1 MNDAGAGGEAAPKRV
16 AGRWGEALLAPEAP
30 RDVERAVLAALG
42 GSTGL
47 SAPPAA
53 KGRHAWGPVDLNRPT
68 PASAV
73 TADEPASTTR
83 LRCPADAPPAA
94 VPETAGTYSAV
105 IPPTFPPQAHSQ
117 QVPAAAEP
125 PPVARADAAPL
136 GSTAPAGAPGLAG
149 ALGPAGAS
157 GPEPA
162 GSTAPAGPDAPECPS
177 GAETGVWIDPDDLPM
192 SVEPG
197 ADALAD
203 GEAPRTA
210 PARSAD
216 PAPSGPPP
224 EPIPRYPEPEPG
236 SGRRRRRVAVSSP
249 PESSAPARAAEE
261 TGGSGAPDGNAA
273 DREGDAASPVPFASS
288 ARGRAGPIGAPGPDS
303 GSPPSAPSEPSAST
317 GALAQ
322 EVVPVPMITAAI
334 CVVGHANPPDAHVC
348 LCCPAPLSGQLVPVP
363 RPVLAMLALS
373 TGMSVPVRGDI
384 VVGRA
389 PREQPGGEPGAL
401 LLEVPSPTHLVSR
414 SHLSITTAGWNVLAR
429 DLSSNNGTV
438 LLRPGMPAVLLAP
451 ALPTPLYVGDLLD
464 VGDGVALRVEPPI

>member
-47 SAPPAA
+47 SAPPTA

-236 SGRRRRRVAVSSP
+236 SGRRRRRAAAP
-249 PESSAPARAAEE
+249 PASGPAPPRAAE
-261 TGGSGAPDGNAA
+261 GDGGPGSGRRSSTAPLPPGGAPAPEEAA
-273 DREGDAASPVPFASS
+273 QAAS
-288 ARGRAGPIGAPGPDS
+288 S
-303 GSPPSAPSEPSAST
+303 GSSGSSGAT
-317 GALAQ
+317 GTLVREA
-322 EVVPVPMITAAI
+322 ESVPMITSAI
-334 CVVGHANPPDAHVC
+334 CVAGHANPPDAQVC
-348 LCCPAPLSGQLVPVP
+348 LCCSAPLSGRLIPVP
-363 RPVLAMLALS
+363 RPVLAMITLP
-373 TGMSVPVRGDI
+373 TGTSVPVRGDI

-389 PREQPGGEPGAL
+389 PRPQPGGEPGAF
-401 LLEVPSPTHLVSR
+401 LLEVPSPAHLVSR
-414 SHLSITTAGWNVLAR
+414 SHLLITTAGWNVLAR
-429 DLSSNNGTV
+429 DLGSNNGTV
-438 LLRPGMPAVLLAP
+438 LLRPGFPAVLLAA

-464 VGDGVALRVEPPI
+464 VGDGVMLRVEPPI

>member
-236 SGRRRRRVAVSSP
+236 SGRRRRRAAAP
-249 PESSAPARAAEE
+249 PASGPAPPRAAE
-261 TGGSGAPDGNAA
+261 GDGGPGSGRRSSTAPLPPGGAPAPEEAA
-273 DREGDAASPVPFASS
+273 QAAS
-288 ARGRAGPIGAPGPDS
+288 S
-303 GSPPSAPSEPSAST
+303 GSSGSSGAT
-317 GALAQ
+317 GTLVREA
-322 EVVPVPMITAAI
+322 ESVPMITSAI
-334 CVVGHANPPDAHVC
+334 CVAGHANPPDAQVC
-348 LCCPAPLSGQLVPVP
+348 LCCSAPLSGRLIPVP
-363 RPVLAMLALS
+363 RPVLAMITLP
-373 TGMSVPVRGDI
+373 TGTSVPVRGDL

-389 PREQPGGEPGAL
+389 PRPQPGGEPGAF
-401 LLEVPSPTHLVSR
+401 LLEVPSPAHLVSR
-414 SHLSITTAGWNVLAR
+414 SHLLITTAGWNVLAR
-429 DLSSNNGTV
+429 DLGSNNGTV
-438 LLRPGMPAVLLAP
+438 LLRPGFPAVLLAA

-464 VGDGVALRVEPPI
+464 VGDGVMLRVEPPI

>member
-236 SGRRRRRVAVSSP
+236 SGRRRRRAAAP
-249 PESSAPARAAEE
+249 PASGPAPPRAAE
-261 TGGSGAPDGNAA
+261 GDGGPGSGRRSSTAPLPPGGAPAPEEAA
-273 DREGDAASPVPFASS
+273 QAAS
-288 ARGRAGPIGAPGPDS
+288 S
-303 GSPPSAPSEPSAST
+303 GSSGSSGAT
-317 GALAQ
+317 GTLVREA
-322 EVVPVPMITAAI
+322 ESVPMITSAI
-334 CVVGHANPPDAHVC
+334 CVAGHANPPDAQVC
-348 LCCPAPLSGQLVPVP
+348 LCCSAPLSGRLIPVP
-363 RPVLAMLALS
+363 RPVLAMITLP
-373 TGMSVPVRGDI
+373 TGTSVPVRGDL

-389 PREQPGGEPGAL
+389 PRPQPGGEPGAF
-401 LLEVPSPTHLVSR
+401 LLEVPSPAHLVSR
-414 SHLSITTAGWNVLAR
+414 SHLLITTAGWNVLAR
-429 DLSSNNGTV
+429 DLGSNNGTV
-438 LLRPGMPAVLLAP
+438 LLRPGFPAVLLAA

-464 VGDGVALRVEPPI
+464 VGDGVMLRVGPPI

>member
-162 GSTAPAGPDAPECPS
+162 SSTAPAGPEAPECPS

-236 SGRRRRRVAVSSP
+236 SGRRRRRAAAP
-249 PESSAPARAAEE
+249 PASGPAPPRAAE
-261 TGGSGAPDGNAA
+261 GDGGPGSGRRSSTAPLPPGGAPAPEEAA
-273 DREGDAASPVPFASS
+273 QAAS
-288 ARGRAGPIGAPGPDS
+288 S
-303 GSPPSAPSEPSAST
+303 GSSGSSGAT
-317 GALAQ
+317 GTLVREA
-322 EVVPVPMITAAI
+322 ESVPMITSAI
-334 CVVGHANPPDAHVC
+334 CVAGHANPPDAQVC
-348 LCCPAPLSGQLVPVP
+348 LCCSAPLSGQLVPVP
-363 RPVLAMLALS
+363 RPVLAMVSLS
-373 TGMSVPVRGDI
+373 TGVSVPVRGDI

-389 PREQPGGEPGAL
+389 PSAQPGGEPGAL
-401 LLEVPSPTHLVSR
+401 LLEVPSPAHLVSR

-429 DLSSNNGTV
+429 DLGSNNGTV
-438 LLRPGMPAVLLAP
+438 LLRPGFPAVLLAA

-464 VGDGVALRVEPPI
+464 VGDGVTLRVEPPI

>member
-53 KGRHAWGPVDLNRPT
+53 KGPHAWGPADLNRST

-117 QVPAAAEP
+117 QVPPPAES

-197 ADALAD
+197 ADAPAG

-236 SGRRRRRVAVSSP
+236 SGRRRRRAAAP
-249 PESSAPARAAEE
+249 PASGPAPPRAAE
-261 TGGSGAPDGNAA
+261 GDGGPGSGRRSSTAPLPPGGAPA
-273 DREGDAASPVPFASS
+273 PEDAAQAASS
-288 ARGRAGPIGAPGPDS
+288 GSSGPSGPSGA
-303 GSPPSAPSEPSAST
+303 T
-317 GALAQ
+317 GTLVREA
-322 EVVPVPMITAAI
+322 ESVPMITSAI
-334 CVVGHANPPDAHVC
+334 CVAGHANPPDAQVC
-348 LCCPAPLSGQLVPVP
+348 LCCSAPLSGRLIPVP
-363 RPVLAMLALS
+363 RPVLAMITLP
-373 TGMSVPVRGDI
+373 TGTSVPVRGDI

-389 PREQPGGEPGAL
+389 PRPQPGGEPGAF
-401 LLEVPSPTHLVSR
+401 LLEVPSPAHLVSR
-414 SHLSITTAGWNVLAR
+414 SHLLITTAGWNVLAR
-429 DLSSNNGTV
+429 DLGSNNGTV
-438 LLRPGMPAVLLAP
+438 LLRPGFPAVLLAA

-464 VGDGVALRVEPPI
+464 VGDGVMLRVEPPI

>member
-236 SGRRRRRVAVSSP
+236 SGRRRRRAAAP
-249 PESSAPARAAEE
+249 PASGPAPPRAAE
-261 TGGSGAPDGNAA
+261 GDGGPGSGRRSSTAPLPPGGAPAPEEAA
-273 DREGDAASPVPFASS
+273 QAAS
-288 ARGRAGPIGAPGPDS
+288 S
-303 GSPPSAPSEPSAST
+303 GSSGPSGPSGSSGAT
-317 GALAQ
+317 GTLVREA
-322 EVVPVPMITAAI
+322 ESVPMITSAI
-334 CVVGHANPPDAHVC
+334 CVAGHANPPDAQVC
-348 LCCPAPLSGQLVPVP
+348 LCCSAPLSGRLIPVP
-363 RPVLAMLALS
+363 RPVLAMITLP
-373 TGMSVPVRGDI
+373 TGTSVPVRGDI

-389 PREQPGGEPGAL
+389 PRPQPGGEPGAF
-401 LLEVPSPTHLVSR
+401 LLEVPSPAHLVSR
-414 SHLSITTAGWNVLAR
+414 SHLLITTAGWNVLAR
-429 DLSSNNGTV
+429 DLGSNNGTV
-438 LLRPGMPAVLLAP
+438 LLRPGFPAVLLAA

-464 VGDGVALRVEPPI
+464 VGDGVMLRVEPPI